1 MFTLICRECADSSGS
16 DPTTIFVKGFDK
28 YQGEEDVRQAL
39 TEVFQDCGEIAS
51 VRLPTDRETQELK
64 GIAFIQFAAPEG
76 KVSFYYPTARP
87 PSNSLTSLHLG
98 PALPKILIRRSH
110 GD

>member
-1 MFTLICRECADSSGS
+1 M
-16 DPTTIFVKGFDK
+16 
-28 YQGEEDVRQAL
+28 RQAL

-76 KVSFYYPTARP
+76 KVI
-87 PSNSLTSLHLG
+87 
-98 PALPKILIRRSH
+98 ALV
-110 GD
+110 